1 MRGPKSATMKSEYRS
16 EAKTEKVKEDQSN
29 FHDTDEFLEVGMFND
44 EPIKGPISYASRG
57 QSMPN

>member
-29 FHDTDEFLEVGMFND
+29 FHDTDEF
-44 EPIKGPISYASRG
+44 
-57 QSMPN
+57 